1 MKKYILLPLVAVVF
15 CLFSCSNDDDN
26 TTASNRIPT
35 PQIGLEAEANTVIK
49 NQINSFIYRSLN
61 AFYLYKDEQPLLE
74 NSKFSNDQEFTE
86 FIESQGEPR
95 AFFDLLKTVPSNDR
109 FSFITNDFVR
119 LENFFQGVRLSTGM
133 EFISMDIPG
142 ENSKYIAVTQVVKDS
157 PADIAGVK
165 RGMIFNKIDGED
177 ITDTTDNKLFGS
189 SPTNFTLGLA
199 NVIDGDIR
207 DTDQTFDL
215 EKVEFTEN
223 PIAIAK
229 TLEVEGAKIGYLLY
243 NGFIRNSE
251 EALNVEFG
259 KFKSEGISDLI
270 VDLRYNGGGSVATAI
285 ALASLITGQF
295 TDQVVLKEQWNS
307 EVQEIFTRNNP
318 DRLVDNFIDKTPAN
332 VALNSLNLNK
342 VYFITTKEQ
351 TASSSEL
358 VPNSLSAYIDVV
370 IIGDETG
377 TVGKSQ
383 ASTTFYDSPTLF
395 SKENVNSNHK
405 YAMQPLIFKSVN
417 KDDVQ
422 VPNSGLTPTIIA
434 KENLFDLGT
443 LGDTNE
449 TLLQA
454 AINDI
459 VGGTNLAAKQLK
471 SKSYGT
477 YSGSSR
483 MYDPTYQRMYINPN

>member
-1 MKKYILLPLVAVVF
+1 MKKYILIPFIVTAF
-15 CLFSCSNDDDN
+15 CLFSCNNDDDN
-26 TTASNRIPT
+26 NTTSNRIPT
-35 PQIGLEAEANTVIK
+35 PQIGLEAEANNVTK

-61 AFYLYKDEQPLLE
+61 SFYLYKDEQPLLE
-74 NSKFSNDQEFTE
+74 DFKFSNDAEFTE

-95 AFFDLLKTVPSNDR
+95 TFFDLLKTVPSNDR

-133 EFISMDIPG
+133 DFISMNIPG
-142 ENSKYIAVTQVVKDS
+142 GNSNYIAVTQVIKDS

-189 SPTNFTLGLA
+189 SPINFTLGLA
-199 NVIDGDIR
+199 NVTDGVLS

-229 TLEVEGAKIGYLLY
+229 TLEVEGTKIGYLLY

-251 EALNVEFG
+251 EALNIEFG
-259 KFKSEGISDLI
+259 KFKSEGINNLI

-295 TDQVVLKEQWNS
+295 TDQVILKEKWNS
-307 EVQEIFTRNNP
+307 GVQEFFTRNNP
-318 DRLVDNFIDKTPAN
+318 DRLVDKFIDKTPAN

-358 VPNSLSAYIDVV
+358 VPNSLSAYIDV
-370 IIGDETG
+370 IIVGDERG

-395 SKENVNSNHK
+395 SKENVNPNHK
-405 YAMQPLIFKSVN
+405 YALQPLIFKSVN
-417 KDDVQ
+417 NNDVQ
-422 VPNSGLTPTIIA
+422 VPNSGLAPTIVA
-434 KENLFDLGT
+434 KEDLFNLGI
-443 LGDTNE
+443 LGDTKE

-459 VGGTNLAAKQLK
+459 IGSINLAAKQLK

-483 MYDPTYQRMYINPN
+483 MHDPNYQRMYVNP